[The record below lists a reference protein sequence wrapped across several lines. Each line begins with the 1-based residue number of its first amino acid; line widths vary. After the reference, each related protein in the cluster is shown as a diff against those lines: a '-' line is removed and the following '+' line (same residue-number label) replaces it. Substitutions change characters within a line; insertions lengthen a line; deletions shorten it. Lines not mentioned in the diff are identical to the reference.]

1 MVKNY
6 RNVTPKKWSRSL
18 TGGGRLLE
26 VPTVRLRLGIV
37 VVLDTWSHM
46 KVRLFFNR
54 DRPSKEIFE

>member
-37 VVLDTWSHM
+37 VVLDTWSHTE
-46 KVRLFFNR
+46 VRLFFNR
-54 DRPSKEIFE
+54 DRP

>member
-18 TGGGRLLE
+18 TRGGRLLE

-37 VVLDTWSHM
+37 VVLDTWSLM
-46 KVRLFFNR
+46 EVRLFFNR
-54 DRPSKEIFE
+54 DRP